1 MRKSTSDR
9 YGSVAI
15 TIHWLT
21 AILIV
26 VLLSTGFNA
35 ADSADSATKAQFLR
49 VHIPVAVVV
58 FLLTAF
64 RVFWWIARDKKPDP
78 VPGLPRWQEFLARN
92 VHFLIYAIIFI
103 MVASGIGMMAL
114 SGAGPAVF
122 GGGGALPDFRDYAPR
137 TPHGIGA
144 NLLVLL
150 LVGHIGA
157 ALYHQFIR
165 RDGLI
170 SRMWYRGA
178 RSRVESR

>member
-1 MRKSTSDR
+1 MLKSTPDR
-9 YGSVAI
+9 YGSVAV

-49 VHIPVAVVV
+49 VHIPVAIIV

-64 RVFWWIARDKKPDP
+64 RIYWWVARDRKPDP
-78 VPGLPRWQEFLARN
+78 LPGLPRWQEVLARN
-92 VHFLIYAIIFI
+92 VHFFIYLLIFI
-103 MVASGIGMMAL
+103 MVGSGIAMMVL

-122 GGGGALPDFRDYAPR
+122 GGDGTLPDFRDFAPR
-137 TPHGIGA
+137 APHGIGA

-150 LVGHIGA
+150 LLAHIGA

-165 RDGLI
+165 RDRLI
-170 SRMWYRGA
+170 SRMWFRRS
-178 RSRVESR
+178 RSRVESQ

>member
-1 MRKSTSDR
+1 MLKSTSDR

-35 ADSADSATKAQFLR
+35 ADSADSAAKAQFLR
-49 VHIPVAVVV
+49 VHIPLAIVV
-58 FLLTAF
+58 FLLTIF
-64 RVFWWIARDKKPDP
+64 RVFWWVARDRKPDP
-78 VPGLPRWQEFLARN
+78 VPGLPRWQELLARN
-92 VHFLIYAIIFI
+92 VHFFIYLIIFV
-103 MVASGIGMMAL
+103 MAGSGIGMMVL
-114 SGAGPAVF
+114 SGAGPVVF
-122 GGGGALPDFRDYAPR
+122 GGGGTLPDFRDYAPR
-137 TPHGIGA
+137 APHGIGA

-150 LVGHIGA
+150 LLAHIGA

-170 SRMWYRGA
+170 SRMWFRGG